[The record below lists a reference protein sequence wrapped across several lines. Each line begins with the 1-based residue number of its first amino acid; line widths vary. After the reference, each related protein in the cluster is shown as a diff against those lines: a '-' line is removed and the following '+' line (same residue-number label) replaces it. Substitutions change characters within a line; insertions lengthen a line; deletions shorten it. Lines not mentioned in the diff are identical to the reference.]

1 MVFPDAVFLP
11 VVCTSMT
18 FIVSSLYFQFVTIC
32 EYTQFPLLAKFLL
45 SFVLLAWHF
54 SIFRLLLELLVQ
66 EAEPLMFLTA
76 LIVLVLSGGLFGLAY
91 STYKKFKSR
100 KEDYYG

>member
-66 EAEPLMFLTA
+66 KAEPLMFITA
-76 LIVLVLSGGLFGLAY
+76 LIALALSGGFFGLAY
-91 STYKKFKSR
+91 STYKKFKN
-100 KEDYYG
+100 